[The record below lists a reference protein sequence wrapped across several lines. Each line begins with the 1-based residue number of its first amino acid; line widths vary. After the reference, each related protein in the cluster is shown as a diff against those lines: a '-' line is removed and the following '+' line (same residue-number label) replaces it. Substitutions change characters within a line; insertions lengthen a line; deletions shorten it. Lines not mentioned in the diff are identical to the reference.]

1 MLDGRQQTYRGN
13 VLSILVAFFAL
24 LTSSCKIATFV
35 KKYPSDKPFVFETN
49 INLVGKYNAGE
60 KADLVSRLK
69 NQLDD
74 SMQVRS
80 VSKAFYSVIK
90 KPPAFD
96 SASADKSI
104 AFMNILLNKLGY
116 FRNNIG
122 YKVTIDTINVH
133 QLRAKTTFDVT
144 PGKLVRIDSI
154 VYNIRQRDLQRL
166 SDSAIS
172 DSYLK
177 KGRSFS
183 QDTIGAELDR
193 LVELY
198 RNNGYLRF
206 TRDELVCG
214 WDTLDV
220 SILQP
225 TFDPFEQ
232 LAQMEQIRKHRESP
246 TANLEIR
253 LRSNID
259 SSRLHK
265 YYVGNI
271 TMYPDLSEDTAYY
284 SRKEKWI
291 RDMKMVYY
299 KDQFKLKFLPQNVYF
314 KRGEVYKQQAFLKTI
329 NRFNSLGAWR
339 LVNIDQLPRK
349 TSDTVDFNIKL
360 TPAMKYLFSANLEGS
375 INSGNILSVSN
386 LLGLGINVGLQ
397 NRNFARASNQSNLNV
412 RFGTEFS
419 VASGQQFI
427 QTKQASI
434 GYAIYFPRDIPK
446 MKFLPEK
453 FRDNFRTVLSTNVAN
468 TDRKDLFN
476 LTTVNA
482 YWGYDFSWRNKKNTT
497 TKSISIKLPNVEYN
511 FLTKRDSL
519 ISLIAKNPSLRYIF
533 NEGLVISMADN
544 FTAIRDRPKT
554 TDILRVNFEESGLIS
569 GLIKTNLFDSIY
581 RFIKLDAD
589 AGRKFK
595 FKKSELVLRLFGGVG
610 FELQSP
616 SDNKSKYLPFFKQ
629 YFAGGP
635 SSMRGWGLRR
645 LGPGS
650 TIKYLSDDPLR
661 SGDVQLEANAEYR
674 FFVGNVAGFK
684 LNSALFT
691 DIGNIWYRR
700 PNPDY
705 NGGDFQ
711 FNKFYKDLAV
721 DIGTG
726 IRLDFN
732 YFILRLDYALKARD
746 PSPDPGNAAS
756 QGKWFYGWT
765 PGSLLNGIFQLGV
778 NYPFGY

>member
-1 MLDGRQQTYRGN
+1 MLHGRQQTYKGN
-13 VLSILVAFFAL
+13 VLLILIAFFAL
-24 LTSSCKIATFV
+24 FFTSCTIV
-35 KKYPSDKPFVFETN
+35 KKYPHDKPFVFKTD
-49 INLVGKYNAGE
+49 INLVGKYSTAE
-60 KADLVSRLK
+60 KADLISRLK

-74 SMQVRS
+74 SMQSRR
-80 VSKAFYSVIK
+80 VSHAFYSVIK
-90 KPPAFD
+90 KPSAFD

-104 AFMNILLNKLGY
+104 SFMNILLNKLGY
-116 FRNNIG
+116 FRNNIT
-122 YKVTIDTINVH
+122 YTVKIDTPKNHPH
-133 QLRAKTTFDVT
+133 QFRAKTIFDVT

-154 VYNIRQRDLQRL
+154 AYNIRQRDLQRL
-166 SDSAIS
+166 SDSAIA

-349 TSDTVDFNIKL
+349 NSDTVDFNIKL

-446 MKFLPEK
+446 MRFLPEK

-581 RFIKLDAD
+581 RFIKMDAD
-589 AGRKFK
+589 VGRKFK

-674 FFVGNVAGFK
+674 FFVGNVSGVK
-684 LNSALFT
+684 VNSALFT

-705 NGGDFQ
+705 IGGDFQ

-732 YFILRLDYALKARD
+732 YFILRLDYAVKARD